1 MTESAKSPAS
11 PMPKKRRGWFRRLLR
26 WTLPLL
32 ALAIVF
38 HRPLVRFIAIRIA
51 ARQHLALD
59 FHISGTVFT
68 NLNVEG
74 IRVAP
79 NGTGPTPVEKI
90 DIEQL
95 RFDYSIPMLVRYGLG
110 EFLRSYEVH
119 HADLVFV
126 ALPSKSSAERREKIS
141 IAEKIRAILAQPAA
155 YSDRALIEDFNIRV
169 RTFKN
174 ETVVQGVHLLLAP
187 DRAGY
192 LRVLRIAV
200 PGLPVWEN
208 LHAETSYTARNLFIK
223 NLEIAPE
230 LVLRDVNFDASQRAQ
245 HKGNMSLRANVFGGE
260 VWFFMTGDR
269 LREKGKNLDHSYD
282 TTTRLSVKNVNARA
296 AAAYFGLKNLPV
308 EWVASIEAEF
318 SGEPEKPRTWKG
330 STTTAIEGVGAGPLH
345 IERVNLHSSVEGG
358 VAHLTLDAALAGNT
372 LKLSAKGK
380 MPETVN
386 DFETVDADATLQLDA
401 SHLPELGTQLALKK
415 PLTGSGSADGRV
427 TLRDRTASADLNV
440 NVGKLDAGAVG
451 IESATVKLYAA
462 KKLGEAGLATLTGQL
477 ATDIAGLRFQTFAT
491 DAATIRASV
500 NERVVTVPTLEIV
513 RGENS
518 VSAHGTY
525 EIPTDLKT
533 AAKAPVDA
541 QFAIKVPDLAA
552 FGIALNGHA
561 LEGRITGQGAVKLV
575 DGAPVGGIELDGGGF
590 KLGAFAAES
599 LVAKVKLADRAAEV
613 EEFALKLNGTDQ
625 IGVTG
630 KVGIDAPNP
639 YNGALL
645 LGIKNLAAL
654 QPLLEIFG
662 VKESLAGE
670 LEIDW
675 TGKGELKPA
684 THDGELKLGVTK
696 ARYGKFDLTEFRLA
710 GLYGPGYAKST
721 EFRIASGITT
731 LEGKIEF
738 DEGKLRL
745 RDIDLHQGQQQALTG
760 FVILPLDLAN
770 KAQRIPL
777 EERIAANVNA
787 SNLDLDKLLASFGK
801 SSPVSGVVSASLVSG
816 GTLLNPAGQLQLKA
830 RALKAKAAP
839 QFDNAELDF
848 TLHYAEKQLDLD
860 AAVRQRELQPLTIK
874 GRLPF
879 DIEKTVKEKA
889 YDPALP
895 IDFTA
900 KIPPSSLAALPKF
913 VPTVRRI
920 DGTLGL
926 DLRVAGTFGKPEITL
941 GLAVNL
947 KEARMMAESVPA
959 IGAFTAKIGYA
970 NEVLSFS
977 EFKGELGGGT
987 FKLSGTVKVPEL
999 DQLSFGPAM
1008 VFPKTV
1014 APIFDLRLESDEVLV
1029 MRNDSITVRA
1039 DSDVKLAGPLNAAA
1053 ATGTI
1058 YITHSRFFKEIDI
1071 LPIGLPGRP
1080 KPAPK
1085 SAPTQKTISFP
1096 NPPLRD
1102 WKFDIAIKT
1111 RDDDPFLIRGN
1122 LANGSAALALRLA
1135 GTGLKPWL
1143 DGNIR
1148 IDKFDASL
1156 PFSRLSI
1163 TRGFVYFKED
1173 APFQAT
1179 LDIQAESRA
1188 RDYLINAYIYGSAS
1202 NPQISLSS
1210 EPPLPHADIVSL
1222 LATGT
1227 TTAELGANAE
1237 ALASRAA
1244 MLAVKQLYQKMF
1256 KRGTPPPPTKAKT
1269 ADGNLLDRFQM
1280 ELGSTDNRSGRQE
1293 IITRFK
1299 INDQLYLI
1307 GDAGVDGQFTGRLKY
1322 LIRFR

>member
-1 MTESAKSPAS
+1 MTESEKPHTK
-11 PMPKKRRGWFRRLLR
+11 PKPRRRGWFGRLFQWGML
-26 WTLPLL
+26 LL

-59 FHISGTVFT
+59 FRFSGTVFT
-68 NLNVEG
+68 NLRVEA

-90 DIEQL
+90 DIERL
-95 RFDYSIPMLVRYGLG
+95 RFDYSIPMLVRYGPG
-110 EFLRSYEVH
+110 EFLRSYEIH
-119 HADLVFV
+119 HADLAFV
-126 ALPSKSSAERREKIS
+126 ALPSKTSAERREKIS

-169 RTFKN
+169 RSLKD
-174 ETVVQGVHLLLAP
+174 EVIVQGVHLLLAP
-187 DRAGY
+187 DAPGY
-192 LRVLRIAV
+192 LRVRKIVV
-200 PGLPVWEN
+200 PRMPVWEN
-208 LHAETSYTARNLFIK
+208 LHAETSYTARNLYIK
-223 NLEIAPE
+223 NLEITPDI
-230 LVLRDVNFDASQRAQ
+230 VLRDVNFDASQRAQ
-245 HKGNMSLRANVFGGE
+245 HKGNMSLRADVFGGE
-260 VWFFMTGDR
+260 LWLSMKGDR
-269 LREKGKNLDHSYD
+269 LREKGKNLEHSYD
-282 TTTRLSVKNVNARA
+282 TETNLSVKNVNARA
-296 AAAYFGLKNLPV
+296 VAAYFGLKNLPV
-308 EWVASIEAEF
+308 ESVASLEATF
-318 SGEPEKPRTWKG
+318 RGEPEKPRTWKG
-330 STTTAIEGVGAGPLH
+330 HTTAVIAGISVGPLR
-345 IERVNLHSSVEGG
+345 IESVNLDSDVRDG
-358 VAHLTLDAALAGNT
+358 AAKATLDAALAGNT
-372 LKLSAKGK
+372 LKLSATGK

-386 DFETVDADATLQLDA
+386 DFETVDADATLHLDA
-401 SHLPELGTQLALKK
+401 SHLADIALKP
-415 PLTGSGSADGRV
+415 PLNGSAIADGRV
-427 TLRDRTASADLNV
+427 VLRDRAASAELNV
-440 NVGKLDAGAVG
+440 NVGKLDAGNVG
-451 IESATVKLYAA
+451 VKSAKVKLTAA
-462 KKLGEAGLATLTGQL
+462 KKLGQAGLATLTAQL
-477 ATDIAGLRFQTFAT
+477 AGDIAGLRFGTFAT
-491 DAATIRASV
+491 DAATIRASMT
-500 NERVVTVPTLEIV
+500 ERVVTVATIEIH

-518 VSAHGTY
+518 ITAHGTY

-541 QFAIKVPDLAA
+541 QFAIKVPDIAA
-552 FGIALNGHA
+552 FGIAVKEQVLA
-561 LEGRITGQGAVKLV
+561 GRLTGEGAVKLV
-575 DGAPVGGIELDGGGF
+575 DGAPVGGVELDGAF
-590 KLGAFAAES
+590 KLGDFSAES
-599 LVAKVKLADRAAEV
+599 LKAKVKLADRAAEV
-613 EEFALKLNGTDQ
+613 EELTLKLNGTDQ

-639 YNGALL
+639 YGGALL

-654 QPLLEIFG
+654 QPLLEVFG
-662 VKESLAGE
+662 VKESLAGA

-675 TGKGELKPA
+675 TGKGEIKTA
-684 THDGELKLGVTK
+684 THDGELKVGVAK
-696 ARYGKFDLTEFRLA
+696 ARYGKFDISEFRLA
-710 GLYGPGYAKST
+710 GIYGPGFAKST
-721 EFRIASGITT
+721 EFRIVTGITKF
-731 LEGKIEF
+731 EGKIDF

-760 FVILPLDLAN
+760 FLILPLDLA
-770 KAQRIPL
+770 KKSIPL
-777 EERIAANVNA
+777 EEHLAANVNA
-787 SNLDLDKLLASFGK
+787 VNLDLDKLLASFGK
-801 SSPVSGVVSASLVSG
+801 SAPVSGTVSASLVSG
-816 GTLLNPAGQLQLKA
+816 GTLLNPAGQLQVKA

-839 QFDNAELDF
+839 QFDAAELDF
-848 TLHYAEKQLDLD
+848 TLHYADKQLDLD
-860 AAVRQRELQPLTIK
+860 AALRQREIQPLTIK

-879 DIEKTVKEKA
+879 DIEKNVKEKA

-900 KIPPSSLAALPKF
+900 KIPPSPLAALPKF
-913 VPTVRRI
+913 VPAVRRI

-926 DLRVAGTFGKPEITL
+926 DLRVAGTFGKPEITM
-941 GLAVNL
+941 GLDVNL
-947 KEARMMAESVPA
+947 KEARMTAESVPA
-959 IGAFTAKIGYA
+959 IGAFQAKIGYA
-970 NEVLSFS
+970 NEVLSFNAFS
-977 EFKGELGGGT
+977 GELGGGK
-987 FKLSGTVKVPEL
+987 FKLSGTVKAAEL

-1008 VFPKTV
+1008 MFPKTV
-1014 APIFDLRLESDEVLV
+1014 SPVFDLRLESKDVLV

-1039 DSDVKLAGPLNAAA
+1039 DSDVKLAGPLTAAA

-1085 SAPTQKTISFP
+1085 SAPSQTNISFP

-1122 LANGSAALALRLA
+1122 LANGAAALSLRLA

-1148 IDKFDASL
+1148 IDSFNASL

-1173 APFQAT
+1173 APFQPT
-1179 LDIQAESRA
+1179 LDLQAESRA

-1256 KRGTPPPPTKAKT
+1256 KRGTPPPPTTLKT

-1293 IITRFK
+1293 VVTRFK
-1299 INDQLYLI
+1299 INDQFYLI

>member
-1 MTESAKSPAS
+1 MTESEKPHATPR
-11 PMPKKRRGWFRRLLR
+11 PKRRGWFRRLFR
-26 WTLPLL
+26 WGLLLL
-32 ALAIVF
+32 AVAIVF
-38 HRPLVRFIAIRIA
+38 HRPLVRFIAIRLA

-59 FHISGTVFT
+59 FHLSGTVFT
-68 NLNVEG
+68 NLTVKG

-90 DIEQL
+90 DIERL

-126 ALPSKSSAERREKIS
+126 ALPSKTSTERREKIG
-141 IAEKIRAILAQPAA
+141 IAQQIRTILAQPAA
-155 YSDRALIEDFNIRV
+155 YSDRALIEDFNLRV
-169 RTFKN
+169 RSLKT
-174 ETVVQGVHLLLAP
+174 ETLVQGVHLLLAP
-187 DRAGY
+187 DAPGY
-192 LRVLRIAV
+192 LRVKKIAV

-245 HKGNMSLRANVFGGE
+245 HKGNMSLEANVFGGE
-260 VWFFMTGDR
+260 LRFSMTGDR
-269 LREKGKNLDHSYD
+269 LREKGKNLEHSYD
-282 TTTRLSVKNVNARA
+282 TTTQLSVKNVNARA
-296 AAAYFGLKNLPV
+296 VAAYFGLKNLPV
-308 EWVASIEAEF
+308 ESVASIEGTF

-330 STTTAIEGVGAGPLH
+330 HTTAVIERIAAGLLR
-345 IERVNLHSSVEGG
+345 IERVNLDSDVRDG
-358 VAHLTLDAALAGNT
+358 VAKATLDADLAGNT
-372 LKLSAKGK
+372 LKLSATGK

-386 DFETVDADATLQLDA
+386 DFETVDAEAALQLDA
-401 SHLPELGTQLALKK
+401 THLADIGTQLALKQ
-415 PLTGSGSADGRV
+415 PLSGSASADGRV
-427 TLRDRTASADLNV
+427 TLRDRTASTELNV
-440 NVGKLDAGAVG
+440 NIAKLDAGAVG
-451 IESATVKLYAA
+451 VEGAKVKLSAS
-462 KKLGEAGLATLTGQL
+462 KKLGQAGLAALTAQL
-477 ATDIAGLRFQTFAT
+477 AGDIAGLRFQTFAT

-500 NERVVTVPTLEIV
+500 NERTVTVPTLEII

-518 VSAHGTY
+518 ISAHGTY
-525 EIPTDLKT
+525 RIPTDFKE

-541 QFAIKVPDLAA
+541 QFAIKVPDIAA
-552 FGIALNGHA
+552 FGIAVNGHP
-561 LEGRITGQGAVKLV
+561 LEGRLTGQGAVKLV
-575 DGAPVGGIELDGGGF
+575 DGAPLGGIELDGGGF
-590 KLGAFAAES
+590 KLGTFAAES
-599 LVAKVKLADRAAEV
+599 LAAKVKLADRAAEI
-613 EEFALKLNGTDQ
+613 EELTLKLNATDQ

-630 KVGIDAPNP
+630 KVRMDAPNP
-639 YNGALL
+639 YGGALL

-662 VKESLAGE
+662 VKESLAGA

-675 TGKGELKPA
+675 SGKGELQPA
-684 THDGELKLGVTK
+684 THTGELKVGVAK
-696 ARYGKFDLTEFRLA
+696 ARYGKFDLSEFRLA
-710 GLYGPGYAKST
+710 GLYGPGFAKST
-721 EFRIASGITT
+721 EFRIASGITKF
-731 LEGKIEF
+731 EGKIDF

-760 FVILPLDLAN
+760 FIILPLDPAN
-770 KAQRIPL
+770 KEQRIPL

-787 SNLDLDKLLASFGK
+787 NNLDLDKLLASFGQ
-801 SSPVSGVVSASLVSG
+801 SSPVSGVISASLVSG
-816 GTLLNPAGQLQLKA
+816 GTLLNPAGQLQIKA
-830 RALKAKAAP
+830 RALRAKAAP
-839 QFDNAELDF
+839 QFDSAELDF
-848 TLHYAEKQLDLD
+848 TLHYADKQLDLD
-860 AAVRQRELQPLTIK
+860 AALRQREIQPLTIK
-874 GRLPF
+874 GRLPL

-895 IDFTA
+895 LDFSMKLAPTA
-900 KIPPSSLAALPKF
+900 LAALPKF
-913 VPTVRRI
+913 VPAVRRVE
-920 DGTLGL
+920 GTLGL
-926 DLRVAGTFGKPEITL
+926 DLRVAGTFGKPEITM
-941 GLAVNL
+941 GLDVDL
-947 KEARMMAESVPA
+947 KEARMTAENVPA
-959 IGAFTAKIGYA
+959 IGAFQARVGYA
-970 NEVLSFS
+970 NEVLSFNT
-977 EFKGELGGGT
+977 FKGELGGGT
-987 FKLSGTVKVPEL
+987 FKLSGTVKAAEL

-1014 APIFDLRLESDEVLV
+1014 SPVFDLRLESDEVLV

-1039 DSDVKLAGPLNAAA
+1039 DTDVKLAGPLNAAA
-1053 ATGTI
+1053 ATGTVF
-1058 YITHSRFFKEIDI
+1058 ITHSRFFKEIDI

-1085 SAPTQKTISFP
+1085 SAPSQTSISFP

-1122 LANGSAALALRLA
+1122 LTNGSAALALRFA

-1143 DGNIR
+1143 DGNVR
-1148 IDKFDASL
+1148 IEKFVASL
-1156 PFSRLSI
+1156 PFSTLSI

-1173 APFQAT
+1173 APFQPS

-1188 RDYLINAYIYGSAS
+1188 RDYLVGAYIYGSAS

-1244 MLAVKQLYQKMF
+1244 MLAVKQLYRKMF
-1256 KRGTPPPPTKAKT
+1256 KRGTPPPPTTAKT

-1280 ELGSTDNRSGRQE
+1280 ELGSTDNRSGRQQM
-1293 IITRFK
+1293 ITRFK